1 MSESKFETLSS
12 LVDDNLSSIELSKTH
27 KAIDSILKDDELS
40 DSWQNYH
47 LIGDVLRDEI
57 PQSLQLDLSSQI
69 AEAIANEATILSP
82 NSASTS
88 SPTDDLITTESYQEQ
103 PTVIQA
109 SSRFKAKISQLFKP
123 AGQVAIAASAAVLMV
138 FGVQQNVA
146 DNSAIT
152 PNQIV
157 QPVPLGG
164 FANPV
169 SYNYLPSGASS
180 QTTNQSSNKV
190 LANKNQSS
198 DKLTSKQI
206 LDQKIAQQ
214 RRLQALINDHEQ
226 QVKLSSG
233 IK

>member
-12 LVDDNLSSIELSKTH
+12 LVDDNLSSIELQKTH
-27 KAIDSILKDDELS
+27 KPIDSILKDEELS

-47 LIGDVLRDEI
+47 LIGDVLRDEV
-57 PQSLQLDLSSQI
+57 PQSVQLDLSSQI

-82 NSASTS
+82 NSASTPS
-88 SPTDDLITTESYQEQ
+88 SEEQVASESSQSTVQ
-103 PTVIQA
+103 VIQA
-109 SSRFKAKISQLFKP
+109 SDRFKAKVAQFFKP
-123 AGQVAIAASAAVLMV
+123 VGQVAIAASAAVLMV
-138 FGVQQNVA
+138 VGVQQNVA
-146 DNSAIT
+146 ENSTIT

-164 FANPV
+164 YANPV
-169 SYNYLPSGASS
+169 SYNYLSSG
-180 QTTNQSSNKV
+180 QTEQIQNQSFNKALVSKTQESEKLSNK
-190 LANKNQSS
+190 
-198 DKLTSKQI
+198 QI
-206 LDQKIAQQ
+206 IDQKIAQQ